1 MAVDGVGEKN
11 AAEKQNF
18 RNQEDP
24 HAERG
29 GFLLLVQRLV
39 LPKQL
44 SGAMHSVLLQQVA
57 VVAAPPID
65 RSKDRPLHRPKH
77 MAAEGCR
84 HCLQKLS
91 RRRARAK
98 AFPALSAS
106 SL

>member
-1 MAVDGVGEKN
+1 MAVDRVGEED
-11 AAEKQNF
+11 ATEKENF
-18 RNQEDP
+18 LNQEDP

-65 RSKDRPLHRPKH
+65 RSKDRPLHRPEQ
-77 MAAEGCR
+77 MAAQGAATGYKNSIVAVR
-84 HCLQKLS
+84 GRKLS
-91 RRRARAK
+91 RHFRLR
-98 AFPALSAS
+98 
-106 SL
+106 

>member
-1 MAVDGVGEKN
+1 MAVDRVGEED
-11 AAEKQNF
+11 ATEKENF
-18 RNQEDP
+18 LNQEDP

-57 VVAAPPID
+57 VVAAPPLD
-65 RSKDRPLHRPKH
+65 RSKDRPLHRPEQ
-77 MAAEGCR
+77 MAAQGCR
-84 HCLQKLS
+84 RCLQKLS
-91 RRRARAK
+91 RRHARAK